1 MGVKLEI
8 IKNRLKDFES
18 AVIAFSGGVDSTFLA
33 KAAKDIKINLFLYA
47 DFAGKL
53 KAIIFNLLVLT
64 D

>member
-33 KAAKDIKINLFLYA
+33 KAEKDIYEE
-47 DFAGKL
+47 KL
-53 KAIIFNLLVLT
+53 LLIT
-64 D
+64 